1 MVRGG
6 GRCERQSKQY
16 EQVRG
21 PGQRHRCLLADHFIR
36 HSSRCPLLSS
46 RHSDPVPCVTKCAS
60 AHCPV
65 VATGASM
72 TTVRSSPVCPAAACR
87 FPPRPETTRRNWFA
101 KDPCC
106 RSMMRRMPAWRGTL
120 SPVFL
125 ELHPPP
131 LEIHASVS
139 EGFKEAGGA

>member
-6 GRCERQSKQY
+6 RRRERQSKQH
-16 EQVRG
+16 EQG
-21 PGQRHRCLLADHFIR
+21 GTGQQHRRLLVDHFIR

-46 RHSDPVPCVTKCAS
+46 RQSDEVPCVTKCPS

-65 VATGASM
+65 VAPGASM
-72 TTVRSSPVCPAAACR
+72 TTVRSSPVCPAAACKL
-87 FPPRPETTRRNWFA
+87 PPRPETTRRNWFG
-101 KDPCC
+101 KDPCW

-125 ELHPPP
+125 
-131 LEIHASVS
+131 
-139 EGFKEAGGA
+139 